1 MMVQLLQLPDALLVH
16 VFAHTRSFVAIGR
29 VGCVSHRLRRL
40 VSHAGGCAF
49 RLLRAGPVL
58 RWEEAPTTRSL
69 VAPGG
74 ARALALAD
82 GWVLYPCGDA
92 DLTLVRAASSGG
104 TATAEELTIRD
115 AAACAQ
121 AACGDVGLSLHRV
134 DSRRHGSVVL
144 APRRALARGE
154 RTAKVR
160 SVTLSGRNR
169 RSVRVGGALSAIA
182 VGGALVATARR
193 GASAVQL
200 WHAES
205 GAPATPPLG
214 IHGDGATIT
223 SLSWHGNLLLS
234 TSDDGSAAL
243 HAIEAAAAPPPIA
256 PPVPAPPAT
265 SGVPAAAAVSPAS
278 IAARADAALAAA
290 AGAGAAR
297 RAACVLRVRAH
308 SASATTADLGGSWLV
323 SGGADALVAVSIV
336 SSGKLAQQLRGH
348 RAPLVAVRV
357 ASARVLGA
365 AADGALR
372 VWDGCT
378 GTCITSVELLAR
390 VPCGMPEPTASVTLL
405 DLRLSEQ
412 GVLALSSAGV
422 AYAFDWPADADT
434 DNTSA
439 DAAGDAAD
447 AAAPPSP
454 SVLHVARPAP
464 IFFPVACV
472 QEQLSS
478 FAPRLSDDAPEYMAA
493 VLQVVA
499 AQVLERAGDAAL
511 ERHSGRIA
519 PREIRE
525 AVRRDGELAQLV
537 GDEALAEGGLLGS
550 QPLGVDSDTLRAAA
564 EGEAAL
570 DSAAVSD
577 AAAGLAA
584 PPPPPPAE
592 AAFDAA
598 LPLSCVQE
606 QLSSFAPRL
615 SDDAP
620 EYMAAVLQVVA
631 AQVLERAGDAALEGQ
646 SGRIAPHHIRQA
658 VRRDGEL
665 TQLVGDEAM
674 QEGGMLRPSPAES
687 GQPPE

>member
-1 MMVQLLQLPDALLVH
+1 M
-16 VFAHTRSFVAIGR
+16 
-29 VGCVSHRLRRL
+29 
-40 VSHAGGCAF
+40 
-49 RLLRAGPVL
+49 
-58 RWEEAPTTRSL
+58 
-69 VAPGG
+69 
-74 ARALALAD
+74 
-82 GWVLYPCGDA
+82 
-92 DLTLVRAASSGG
+92 
-104 TATAEELTIRD
+104 
-115 AAACAQ
+115 
-121 AACGDVGLSLHRV
+121 
-134 DSRRHGSVVL
+134 
-144 APRRALARGE
+144 
-154 RTAKVR
+154 
-160 SVTLSGRNR
+160 
-169 RSVRVGGALSAIA
+169 
-182 VGGALVATARR
+182 
-193 GASAVQL
+193 
-200 WHAES
+200 
-205 GAPATPPLG
+205 
-214 IHGDGATIT
+214 
-223 SLSWHGNLLLS
+223 
-234 TSDDGSAAL
+234 
-243 HAIEAAAAPPPIA
+243 
-256 PPVPAPPAT
+256 
-265 SGVPAAAAVSPAS
+265 PAAAAVSPAS
-278 IAARADAALAAA
+278 IAARADAALAA

-308 SASATTADLGGSWLV
+308 SASAATADLGGSWLV

-439 DAAGDAAD
+439 DAAGGGRRRGAAVTVRAALHALRNLLSGGMRSGAAEQLR
-447 AAAPPSP
+447 AAAFRRCPNTW
-454 SVLHVARPAP
+454 RRAP
-464 IFFPVACV
+464 
-472 QEQLSS
+472 
-478 FAPRLSDDAPEYMAA
+478 
-493 VLQVVA
+493 VVA

-511 ERHSGRIA
+511 ERHSGLS

-620 EYMAAVLQVVA
+620 EYGGGAQVVA
-631 AQVLERAGDAALEGQ
+631 AQVPSALATLRSRGRWSHRA
-646 SGRIAPHHIRQA
+646 HHIRQA
-658 VRRDGEL
+658 VRRAGGSAARGRR
-665 TQLVGDEAM
+665 GDARR
-674 QEGGMLRPSPAES
+674 GMLRRVRPSPVGSE
-687 GQPPE
+687 